1 MLSKSYTKLSC
12 VVFISLSCVLKER
25 QGYNDNDNVT
35 TTREWWVGINYTIKL
50 IIYIGFGLVLFM
62 VVKTTFNNI
71 SVISVEETRVPGENH
86 WLIAGH
92 WQTLSHNVVSSA
104 PPHERDSYSQL

>member
-1 MLSKSYTKLSC
+1 MLSKGYTKLSC

-25 QGYNDNDNVT
+25 QGYNDNVT

-50 IIYIGFGLVLFM
+50 IIYIGFGLVLFI
-62 VVKTTFNNI
+62 VVNTTFNNI
-71 SVISVEETRVPGENH
+71 SVLSVEETGVPGEN
-86 WLIAGH
+86 H

-104 PPHERDSYSQL
+104 PPHEWDSYSQL